1 MNRNFIV
8 FKNAE
13 VLADQVSGLLMNQ
26 IARAKGSQFHL
37 AISGGSTPNLLY
49 AALASKYA
57 DSVLWQKAHF
67 WWVDE
72 RMVSPDDPASNF
84 GVVHQ
89 LLFSKI
95 DIPEMNIHR
104 IRGENEPFQEANNY
118 IRQIKGSLNMNIG
131 WPQFDLILLGMG
143 EDGHTASIFPNHL
156 ELLNSERICEVVT
169 RPDTF
174 QQRITLTGKAINNA
188 EKVCFLVTGANKVGC
203 LSEILLKKEKA
214 KLLPAAYIH
223 PINGELVWYADESAT
238 SFLSSAYNFVI

>member
-1 MNRNFIV
+1 MNGNLQI
-8 FKNAE
+8 FKNPEA
-13 VLADQVSGLLMNQ
+13 LADQVSDQLINWM
-26 IARAKGSQFHL
+26 ARAKGSLFHL

-118 IRQIKGSLNMNIG
+118 IQQIKGSLNMNIG

-143 EDGHTASIFPNHL
+143 EDGHTASIFPNQL
-156 ELLNSERICEVVT
+156 ELLNSERICEVATHPV
-169 RPDTF
+169 TF
-174 QQRITLTGKAINNA
+174 QQRITLTGRVINGA
-188 EKVCFLVTGANKVGC
+188 AKVCFLVTGMNKAWC
-203 LSEILLKKEKA
+203 LSEIWLKRKKA
-214 KLLPAAYIH
+214 TQLPAAYIH
-223 PINGELVWYADESAT
+223 PVNGELFWYADESAA
-238 SFLSSAYNFVI
+238 SFLF